1 MARFYG
7 KEVRKEMISMSKA
20 QSIREMRREGET
32 ITAISQKLSVSRDT
46 VYKYLGKDDFSP
58 KPPAPAGG
66 ASIMD
71 QYRRIIEGYLE
82 EDSRNWRKQRH
93 TGRKI
98 YERLRDEHGCGASES
113 TVRHYVTKVKRERG
127 EQKSQFLTLVWHPG
141 EAQVDFGEADF
152 YVMGVR
158 RRLYFM
164 AVSFPYSNV
173 GLAQLFPG
181 QNAECVCQGLKNV
194 FEYLGGVPLR
204 LVFDN
209 ATGVGRK
216 VSDTFRTT
224 DMFGAF
230 AAHYGFSFSFCN
242 PNSGHE
248 KGNVERKVCFI
259 RNSLFVPVPVV
270 TSVESYNR
278 HLPDRCMALSKDR
291 AHWLKGEPEGQL
303 FVEDQFALSG
313 LPAKPFEVVKYV
325 EPKTD
330 RQGRFRLDGAHT
342 YSTAPSLASARIVVG
357 VTAHKVKVYD
367 AAGALVCEHARAYGD
382 APTDSEEP
390 ASQLALLCTR
400 PNAWT
405 NSQVRASLPEALR
418 AHMDSLSKSELRAEL
433 RVMRNQAASSGYG
446 ATVDAMSASLAG
458 TGRVDEA
465 SVALAAARAASGT
478 VTYEDRVDLGAYDAA
493 FASIGGGETWR

>member
-1 MARFYG
+1 MASFYG

-32 ITAISQKLSVSRDT
+32 ITAISQKLGVSRDT

-58 KPPAPAGG
+58 EPPASAGR
-66 ASIMD
+66 ASVMD

-98 YERLRDEHGCGASES
+98 YERLRDEHGCEASES
-113 TVRHYVTKVKRERG
+113 TVRHYATKVRRERG
-127 EQKSQFLTLVWHPG
+127 GQKSQFLTPVWHPG

-173 GLAQLFPG
+173 GLAQLFP
-181 QNAECVCQGLKNV
+181 
-194 FEYLGGVPLR
+194 
-204 LVFDN
+204 
-209 ATGVGRK
+209 
-216 VSDTFRTT
+216 
-224 DMFGAF
+224 
-230 AAHYGFSFSFCN
+230 
-242 PNSGHE
+242 
-248 KGNVERKVCFI
+248 
-259 RNSLFVPVPVV
+259 VPVV

-291 AHWLKGEPEGQL
+291 AHWLKGEPE
-303 FVEDQFALSG
+303 DRFALSG
-313 LPAKPFEVVKYV
+313 LPAKPFDVVRYV

-330 RQGRFRLDGAHT
+330 RQGRFRLDGVHA
-342 YSTAPSLASARIVVG
+342 YSTAPSLACERIVVG
-357 VTAHKVKVYD
+357 VTAHKVKAHD
-367 AAGALVCEHARAYGD
+367 AAGALVCEHARAYGG

-390 ASQLALLCTR
+390 ASQLALPCTR
-400 PNAWT
+400 PNAWA
-405 NSQVRASLPEALR
+405 NSHVRASLPEALR
-418 AHMDSLSKSELRAEL
+418 AHMDSLPKSELRAEL

-458 TGRVDEA
+458 TGRIDEA
-465 SVALAAARAASGT
+465 GVALAAARAASGT
-478 VTYEDRVDLGAYDAA
+478 VAYEDRVDLGAYDAA

>member
-1 MARFYG
+1 M
-7 KEVRKEMISMSKA
+7 
-20 QSIREMRREGET
+20 
-32 ITAISQKLSVSRDT
+32 
-46 VYKYLGKDDFSP
+46 YKYLGKDDFSP
-58 KPPAPAGG
+58 EPPASAGT
-66 ASIMD
+66 ASVMD

-98 YERLRDEHGCGASES
+98 YERLRDEHGCEASES
-113 TVRHYVTKVKRERG
+113 TVRHYVTKVRRERG
-127 EQKSQFLTLVWHPG
+127 GQKSQFLTLVWRPG

-181 QNAECVCQGLKNV
+181 QNAKCVCQGLKNV

-224 DMFGAF
+224 DTFGAF

-278 HLPDRCMALSKDR
+278 HLPDRCMALSKGR
-291 AHWLKGEPEGQL
+291 AHWLKGEPEDQL
-303 FVEDQFALSG
+303 FVEDRFALSG

-330 RQGRFRLDGAHT
+330 KQGRFRLDGVHT

-357 VTAHKVKVYD
+357 VTAHKVKVYN

-382 APTDSEEP
+382 ARRIPKSRR
-390 ASQLALLCTR
+390 ASWRCSAPQIQIDPLVEGYGVAVATGLPVAGHARLYQQPLALVVAVGCYL
-400 PNAWT
+400 
-405 NSQVRASLPEALR
+405 VRQR
-418 AHMDSLSKSELRAEL
+418 
-433 RVMRNQAASSGYG
+433 G
-446 ATVDAMSASLAG
+446 A
-458 TGRVDEA
+458 
-465 SVALAAARAASGT
+465 
-478 VTYEDRVDLGAYDAA
+478 GAYNAHPFCQDEKTRLPAEMLRLD
-493 FASIGGGETWR
+493 S